1 MLKGFRTFLLR
12 GNVVDLAVGV
22 VIGNAFGAVV
32 SAFAGAFVLPSI
44 AVVLGKGDV
53 AHGLSVTVRGVT
65 FPFYDFIDRVVYFL
79 VTAAIVYFFV
89 VTPFTKLVEFYRH
102 RETPDPTT
110 KKCRECLSEI
120 PVGATRCA
128 FCTQPQPQAKA
139 A

>member
-1 MLKGFRTFLLR
+1 MVKGFRTFLLR

-32 SAFAGAFVLPSI
+32 SSFASAFILPLI
-44 AVVLGKGDV
+44 ALVLGKGDV
-53 AHGLSVTVRGVT
+53 AHGLAITVRGVT
-65 FPFYDFIDRVVYFL
+65 FPFYDFIDRIIYFT
-79 VTAAIVYFFV
+79 VTAAVVYFFV

-120 PVGATRCA
+120 PIGARRCA
-128 FCTQPQPQAKA
+128 FCTEPQPQAA
-139 A
+139 

>member
-1 MLKGFRTFLLR
+1 MVKGFRTFLLR

-32 SAFAGAFVLPSI
+32 SSFASAFILPLI

-53 AHGLSVTVRGVT
+53 AHGLAITVRGVT
-65 FPFYDFIDRVVYFL
+65 FPFYDFIDRVIYFA

-102 RETPDPTT
+102 RDTPDPTT

-120 PVGATRCA
+120 PIGATRCA
-128 FCTQPQPQAKA
+128 FCAQPQAQA